1 MAIVETITNGS
12 YVDYCRNVEGI
23 LRKEDN
29 TTKATLNR
37 YLARFSKWH
46 VGKGRT

>member
-1 MAIVETITNGS
+1 MVAILITVATFS
-12 YVDYCRNVEGI
+12 WQEGI
-23 LRKEDN
+23 LRKENN
-29 TTKATLNR
+29 TTKARLNR